1 MDKRIRLNILYD
13 YYKDLF
19 TEKQQLYFEDYYFNN
34 LSLSEIAENNNVSRN
49 AVFNQLK
56 KVEERL
62 EELEEI
68 LMLKSKK
75 EKVIKILTNIVDKN
89 ILEEIE
95 EIL

>member
-49 AVFNQLK
+49 AVFKQLK